1 MPEETKETK
10 TQIIYAR
17 TPGSDSF
24 YSALDR
30 SIIQYLASSGCK
42 LLDQKMMG
50 DKIQVLTFEYI
61 ESDGDMMY
69 LEGMGFNEWGTELH
83 FNWI

>member
-1 MPEETKETK
+1 MPKEETK

-30 SIIQYLASSGCK
+30 SIIRYLASSNCR
-42 LLDQKMMG
+42 LLDRRMMG
-50 DKIQVLTFEYI
+50 DKIRILTFEYI
-61 ESDGDMMY
+61 KSTEDMIY
-69 LEGMGFNEWGTELH
+69 LDGMGFDEFGTELH
-83 FNWI
+83 FNSI